1 MSSSRVLC
9 CQSAAVAAR
18 LRRNAKPQRVPG
30 GVEAPAA
37 GGNRHT
43 WLRWWS
49 EADNADALHTL
60 VAMPWADVHSV
71 DASQRTALHR
81 AVRRHDKASVRLLL
95 SLGLAVDAVDI
106 HRQTPLLL
114 LLSRSQP
121 SMSVLSLLLEA
132 GADVEAADERCVPI
146 TYCARHGSLAALQ
159 LLLQHSQA
167 RATALLE
174 TPDPEG
180 RTATF
185 WAATEGQ
192 LACLDVLLLAGA
204 SADAPSIMGVT
215 PLRAAVSR
223 GGADRHAV
231 VTRLLEAGALVHG
244 AQKGAANSWGAPSAR
259 AHRNLIDV
267 ALSVH
272 GDAQLAE
279 LLATHAA
286 RQGIRAEGTP

>member
-1 MSSSRVLC
+1 MLC

-18 LRRNAKPQRVPG
+18 LRRNARPQRVPG
-30 GVEAPAA
+30 SGGDAPSA

-43 WLRWWS
+43 WLCWWNA
-49 EADNADALHTL
+49 ADNADALQTL
-60 VAMPWADVHSV
+60 VAMPWADVHAV
-71 DASQRTALHR
+71 DDASRSALHR
-81 AVRRHDKASVRLLL
+81 AVKRHDVESTRLLL
-95 SLGLAVDAVDI
+95 ALSLDVNAVDI
-106 HRQTPLLL
+106 HKQTPLLL

-121 SMSVLSLLLEA
+121 CMQCLALLLEA
-132 GADVEAADERCVPI
+132 GADVQAADERCTPV

-159 LLLQHSQA
+159 LLLQHCSQQT
-167 RATALLE
+167 RTALLE
-174 TPDPEG
+174 MPDPEG

-192 LACLDVLLLAGA
+192 LACLDALLLAGA
-204 SADAPSIMGVT
+204 SVDQPSIMGVT

-231 VTRLLEAGALVHG
+231 VTRLLEAGAMVHG
-244 AQKGAANSWGAPSAR
+244 SQRGAANSWGAPSAR

-272 GDAQLAE
+272 GDEQLAA
-279 LLATHAA
+279 LLAQHAA
-286 RQGIRAEGTP
+286 RQGGAAAT